1 MPTATTLIIR
11 MPARHMA
18 TTVLIG
24 LWVACSLAPVPGTTA
39 GGMDIGVARD
49 TGAAVGDVQD
59 GAVRVGAMDA
69 VAMNMVTP
77 VALPVADS
85 MAEVDFTV
93 AAVFTEV
100 VGSTAAGVAS

>member
-1 MPTATTLIIR
+1 M
-11 MPARHMA
+11 
-18 TTVLIG
+18 
-24 LWVACSLAPVPGTTA
+24 APVPGTTA